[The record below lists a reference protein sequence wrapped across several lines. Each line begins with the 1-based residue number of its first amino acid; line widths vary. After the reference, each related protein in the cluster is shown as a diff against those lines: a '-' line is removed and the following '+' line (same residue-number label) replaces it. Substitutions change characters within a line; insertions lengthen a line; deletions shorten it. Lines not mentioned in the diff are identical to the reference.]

1 MANVLNPEPESITL
15 NTTLEPTTL
24 EPATELEQPPFESTS
39 NPETAEVVEVP
50 ALDADAPTEPVAK
63 AVPVEAAPAEEIA
76 PEIVAQAEPVV
87 EAKAEPVVAAAAEP
101 VVEAKAEPVVAAKAE
116 PVVEAKAEPVVEAKA
131 EPVVAAVAETAAEI
145 QAAPEA
151 APPATAAAPVAR
163 AKAPEHGLESMD
175 DFSAALA
182 AFEREQAAEAAAVE
196 AYGDK
201 IVSGTVIKQTE
212 KHLVVDVGLKSEG
225 LVPLEQVLDHSGAVR
240 FNPGDVIDVVIEREE
255 PEGGYLVS
263 FERAQRLRIWDT
275 IEKAANDKT
284 PMTGTVISRVKGG
297 LTVDIGLKAFLPGSQ
312 LEIRPVRNLDGYLG
326 QQIEVRV
333 IKLNKKR
340 GNVVVSRKEIL
351 EEEQNAKRSTTL
363 EHLGEGAILT
373 GTVKNLTDYGAFV
386 DLGGIDGLL
395 HITDMSWGRL
405 THPRDLVNVGDEIQV
420 KVLKFDKDKQRVSL
434 GFKQLTPDP
443 WLDASERYPVGAHVK
458 GRVLSVT
465 DYGAFVELE
474 QGIEGLVHLSE
485 MTWSKRLKH
494 PSKLVKPGDEVETV
508 VLSVNPADRRISLGM
523 KQLLENPWEN
533 LTEKYPT
540 GAVVEGRVRNLTDF
554 GAFIEIEDGIDGL
567 VHVSNLSWTK
577 RVKHPSEI
585 VKKGEKVK
593 AVVLGVEPAEP
604 ASLAGH
610 QAVAARRLGELLRLA
625 SGGRRGPRQGA
636 ADGAIWSLRRDRG
649 GCRGSLPHLRGRR
662 RRRIEAG
669 DGPGAR
675 LQDHQDQRRGE
686 EGGLEPAR
694 HRPGGQP
701 HTGRALQGGYS
712 QASGLQLHHHARR
725 PDQLAQGRALSR
737 FPFRHQCT
745 TAALRGGRC
754 CLDFVFHSFSLCPAS
769 TLASATPGVSF
780 QVKESS
786 TMPRNVD
793 ARIPYSAE
801 FQP

>member
-1 MANVLNPEPESITL
+1 MANLLNPEPESTTL
-15 NTTLEPTTL
+15 NTQLETL
-24 EPATELEQPPFESTS
+24 EPATELEQPLPESTS
-39 NPETAEVVEVP
+39 TPETAVAVVTP
-50 ALDADAPTEPVAK
+50 ALDADAPTEPV
-63 AVPVEAAPAEEIA
+63 VEA
-76 PEIVAQAEPVV
+76 VPVV
-87 EAKAEPVVAAAAEP
+87 EA
-101 VVEAKAEPVVAAKAE
+101 AAKAD
-116 PVVEAKAEPVVEAKA
+116 PVPV
-131 EPVVAAVAETAAEI
+131 AAEI
-145 QAAPEA
+145 PAPTKA
-151 APPATAAAPVAR
+151 VALTD
-163 AKAPEHGLESMD
+163 HLESMD
-175 DFSAALA
+175 DFSAALE

-201 IVSGTVIKQTE
+201 IVTGTVIKQTE
-212 KHLVVDVGLKSEG
+212 KHLVIDVGLKSEG
-225 LVPLEQVLDHSGAVR
+225 LVPLDQVLDHTGAVK
-240 FNPGDVIDVVIEREE
+240 FQPGDSIEVVIEKEE
-255 PEGGYLVS
+255 PEGGYLAS
-263 FERAQRLRIWDT
+263 YERAQRLRVWDA
-275 IEKAANDKT
+275 IEKAAADKT
-284 PMTGTVISRVKGG
+284 PVMGTVVSRVKGG
-297 LTVDIGLKAFLPGSQ
+297 VTVDIGLKAFLPGSQ

-363 EHLGEGAILT
+363 EQLGEGTILT

-443 WLDASERYPVGAHVK
+443 WLDAIERYPVGAHVH

-533 LTEKYPT
+533 LTDKYPT
-540 GAVVEGRVRNLTDF
+540 GAIVEGRVRNLTDF

-593 AVVLGVEPAEP
+593 AVVLGVEP
-604 ASLAGH
+604 
-610 QAVAARRLGELLRLA
+610 QNRRLSLGIKQLQPDVWESFFATHRVGDQVHGKVLRTA
-625 SGGRRGPRQGA
+625 QFGA
-636 ADGAIWSLRRDRG
+636 FVEIAEGVEGLCHIS
-649 GCRGSLPHLRGRR
+649 
-662 RRRIEAG
+662 EAG
-669 DGPGAR
+669 DEAGAK
-675 LQDHQDQRRGE
+675 LETGQENEFKIIKINVE
-686 EGGLEPAR
+686 EKKVGLSLRSASHHEAS
-694 HRPGGQP
+694 
-701 HTGRALQGGYS
+701 RA
-712 QASGLQLHHHARR
+712 
-725 PDQLAQGRALSR
+725 
-737 FPFRHQCT
+737 
-745 TAALRGGRC
+745 
-754 CLDFVFHSFSLCPAS
+754 
-769 TLASATPGVSF
+769 
-780 QVKESS
+780 QVESYKKESHKAPVSSS
-786 TMPRNVD
+786 TTTLGDLINWKSER
-793 ARIPYSAE
+793 
-801 FQP
+801 

>member
-15 NTTLEPTTL
+15 TTELETPTL
-24 EPATELEQPPFESTS
+24 EPATELEQPSCESTS
-39 NPETAEVVEVP
+39 NPETAEVVEAVELS
-50 ALDADAPTEPVAK
+50 ALDADAPTEPVA
-63 AVPVEAAPAEEIA
+63 EAAPAEIVPAEAA
-76 PEIVAQAEPVV
+76 PVAGVAAEVSAQPEPAAEAVPELAIPAEAVAVVDSAPVV
-87 EAKAEPVVAAAAEP
+87 EAPQAVAAP
-101 VVEAKAEPVVAAKAE
+101 VVEAVA
-116 PVVEAKAEPVVEAKA
+116 
-131 EPVVAAVAETAAEI
+131 
-145 QAAPEA
+145 EA
-151 APPATAAAPVAR
+151 APVAVAAAPV
-163 AKAPEHGLESMD
+163 KAAAHPDHLESMD

-225 LVPLEQVLDHSGAVR
+225 LVPLEQVLDHTGAVR
-240 FNPGDVIDVVIEREE
+240 FQAGDVIEVVIEREE

-263 FERAQRLRIWDT
+263 YERAQRLRVWDV

-284 PMTGTVISRVKGG
+284 PVMGTVVSRVKGG

-351 EEEQNAKRSTTL
+351 EEEQTVKRSTTL
-363 EHLGEGAILT
+363 EHLGEGAVLT

-443 WLDASERYPVGAHVK
+443 WLDASERYPVGAHVH

-494 PSKLVKPGDEVETV
+494 PSKLVKPNDEVETV

-533 LTEKYPT
+533 LTEKYPAGT
-540 GAVVEGRVRNLTDF
+540 VVEGRVRNLTDF

-593 AVVLGVEPAEP
+593 AVVLGVEP
-604 ASLAGH
+604 
-610 QAVAARRLGELLRLA
+610 QNRRLSLGIKQLQPDVWESFFAQHRVGDVVHGKVLRTA
-625 SGGRRGPRQGA
+625 QFGA
-636 ADGAIWSLRRDRG
+636 FVEIAEGVEGLCHIS
-649 GCRGSLPHLRGRR
+649 
-662 RRRIEAG
+662 EAG
-669 DGPGAR
+669 DDGGPSK
-675 LQDHQDQRRGE
+675 LE
-686 EGGLEPAR
+686 TGLEHEFKIIKINVEEKKVGLSLRAI
-694 HRPGGQP
+694 GQEA
-701 HTGRALQGGYS
+701 TRATVESYS
-712 QASGLQLHHHARR
+712 NSK
-725 PDQLAQGRALSR
+725 
-737 FPFRHQCT
+737 
-745 TAALRGGRC
+745 
-754 CLDFVFHSFSLCPAS
+754 
-769 TLASATPGVSF
+769 TPVS
-780 QVKESS
+780 SS
-786 TMPRNVD
+786 TTTLGDLINWRKTE
-793 ARIPYSAE
+793 R
-801 FQP
+801 